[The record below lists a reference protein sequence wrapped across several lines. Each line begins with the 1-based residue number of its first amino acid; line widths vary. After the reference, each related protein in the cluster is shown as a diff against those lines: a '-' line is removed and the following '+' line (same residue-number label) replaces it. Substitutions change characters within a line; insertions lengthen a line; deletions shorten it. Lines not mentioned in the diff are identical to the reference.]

1 MVDTSNSVV
10 SVNTDGQIAGG
21 GSGAIAKLNE
31 DFDSFLTLL
40 TTQLRNQDPTDPVD
54 TAEFTNQLVQ
64 FASVEQL
71 IQQSELFKDM
81 LASQE
86 KAQSLATVNYIGT
99 RVEVPSAQ
107 ADLFDGLAR
116 WSYRPA
122 AEAADIVL
130 QVVDAND
137 GSIINTFQGE
147 TGATTHTAVWDG
159 EAADGTT
166 APDGRYF
173 LRVAAVD
180 DAGEQINVTIKSLGQ
195 VTGVTYPPEGDPRL
209 VVYDQEFPLSEVS
222 AVTL

>member
-1 MVDTSNSVV
+1 MSDTSNVV
-10 SVNTDGQIAGG
+10 SVNTAGEIAGG

-71 IQQSELFKDM
+71 IKQSELTEELIALQRTGQTLD
-81 LASQE
+81 A
-86 KAQSLATVNYIGT
+86 VNYVGT

-107 ADLFDGLAR
+107 TDLIDGETR
-116 WSYRPA
+116 WSYTLSRE
-122 AEAADIVL
+122 AEAVAL
-130 QVVDAND
+130 E
-137 GSIINTFQGE
+137 IINSENGTVVNSYSGE
-147 TGATTHTAVWDG
+147 RGAATHTAFWNG
-159 EAADGTT
+159 EASDGST

-173 LRVAAVD
+173 LRVTAI
-180 DAGEQINVTIKSLGQ
+180 DADGERINTTIKSLGQ
-195 VTGVTYPPEGDPRL
+195 VTGVTLEEGEEPGL
-209 VVYDQEFPLSEVS
+209 VVFGQPFSLSQVS